1 MKLTESEKEL
11 QDEIEAESRQPY
23 NPVENKIDLRRRRV
37 TDLKE
42 NTRVYLPKPLPIN
55 EEAKIQIRRER
66 LEKVYRDFVNEN
78 CTDKGEQRSNLTSA
92 QKRGIASLKKRI
104 KDGELIV
111 MVTDKSGKLA
121 VVSMEMY
128 LEMGKV
134 HTKNDKRVSEEK
146 AEEIQRRTNGH
157 VSMWLKMLGVGQ

>member
-1 MKLTESEKEL
+1 MLKEEDFKVELEMCNSKVRWEIRKQDDEKLDEKDEDEIKLTESEKEL

-111 MVTDKSGKLA
+111 RMTDKSGKL
-121 VVSMEMY
+121 VLTTV
-128 LEMGKV
+128 KF
-134 HTKNDKRVSEEK
+134 T
-146 AEEIQRRTNGH
+146 
-157 VSMWLKMLGVGQ
+157 